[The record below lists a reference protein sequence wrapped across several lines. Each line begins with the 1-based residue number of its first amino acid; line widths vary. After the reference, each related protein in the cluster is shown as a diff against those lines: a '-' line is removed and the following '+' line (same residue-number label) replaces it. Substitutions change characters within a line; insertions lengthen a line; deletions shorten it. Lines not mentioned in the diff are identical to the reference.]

1 MQLLTDIRKGLRYQI
16 KNYLKFD
23 LLPNSLKLWYLLLI
37 LLKYLRRISL
47 YELHKNKE
55 CDSFS
60 ISVELQNKQFL
71 KCSEVLGIVCLPLS
85 IRNW

>member
-1 MQLLTDIRKGLRYQI
+1 MQLLTAIRKGLRFQI

-37 LLKYLRRISL
+37 LLKYLRRISF
-47 YELHKNKE
+47 YKLHKNKK

-85 IRNW
+85 IRSW